1 LTTKDSVVGM
11 EEHGTAVIS
20 FQLTLLL
27 CLIIGVPRIL
37 LFGLGIILLVFE
49 GILSIVMPVIYV
61 IRASNG
67 KSSSYFG
74 II

>member
-1 LTTKDSVVGM
+1 M